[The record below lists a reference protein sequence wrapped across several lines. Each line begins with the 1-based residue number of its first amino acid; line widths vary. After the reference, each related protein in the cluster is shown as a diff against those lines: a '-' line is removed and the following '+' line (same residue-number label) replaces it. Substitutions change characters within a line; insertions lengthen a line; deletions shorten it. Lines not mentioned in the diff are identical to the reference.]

1 MKFTASLD
9 GLAKGVT
16 ISSFVVFIF
25 TIAFLYFVTKPSEM
39 GIEAILIPLLL
50 VIIFLGPFLFR
61 PTSYTITNEEL
72 IIHRPLKDVKI
83 NRKDIQSVEI
93 LDENFA
99 KNTLRT
105 FGVGGL
111 WGYFGKFAHSSMGS
125 MDWYVTRRDR
135 LVLLKNSE
143 NKKVVLSPDEVEL
156 FIKEL
161 SKNMQKSRLQT

>member
-25 TIAFLYFVTKPSEM
+25 TIAFPYFVTKLSEM
-39 GIEAILIPLLL
+39 GVEAILIPLFLIL
-50 VIIFLGPFLFR
+50 VFFGIYIFR
-61 PTSYTITNEEL
+61 PISYAVTEQEV

-143 NKKVVLSPDEVEL
+143 NKKMVLSPDEVEL

-161 SKNMQKSRLQT
+161 S